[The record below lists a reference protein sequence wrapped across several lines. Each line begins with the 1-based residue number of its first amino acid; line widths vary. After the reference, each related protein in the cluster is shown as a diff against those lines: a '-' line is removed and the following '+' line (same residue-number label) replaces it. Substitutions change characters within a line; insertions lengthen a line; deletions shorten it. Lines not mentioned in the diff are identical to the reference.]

1 MQPCETAAKYK
12 VPAIKAKLA
21 RELKKK
27 GKSQKEIAKILRVT
41 EAAVSQYL
49 SKKRAKASIKSLKI
63 KSKPNECI
71 CELCGLCKFEQ
82 K

>member
-1 MQPCETAAKYK
+1 MLPCERAAKYK

-21 RELKKK
+21 RDLKAK
-27 GKSQKEIAKILRVT
+27 GYTQRRIADFLDVT

-49 SKKRAKASIKSLKI
+49 SGKRAGKQERALKTKRVPEVCKS
-63 KSKPNECI
+63 
-71 CELCGLCKFEQ
+71 CGLCKL